1 MAAARLRVIETTG
14 VSKAS
19 LQPEGIW
26 PKSVYMREH
35 NIWLVIRR
43 SVLKL
48 HHAVSVE
55 QKSAH

>member
-19 LQPEGIW
+19 LQPEDIW
-26 PKSVYMREH
+26 PESVYMREH
-35 NIWLVIRR
+35 SIWLVIRR
-43 SVLKL
+43 SVLKS